1 MKVSLALFIM
11 LFTNNIFAKSQLE
24 MSGFK
29 LVKSTA
35 EFKQFKFH
43 DDEVYTISTKKFSS
57 QKDAENFCISQKMT
71 LDKEGSAIL
80 FAMSGAANSNKFIK
94 EAISYKIV
102 VKDFKESGVWFWA
115 GAENK
120 IVLVKDGGEMS
131 SEAITPEQY
140 EKVLNKKP
148 GIPAICTV
156 ALKEVAKLVNDVLVE
171 VKSDKT
177 TVKDSEVQSGS
188 RNILKENT
196 SEVKDPSP
204 ESRGIAK

>member
-1 MKVSLALFIM
+1 MKSFLALFM
-11 LFTNNIFAKSQLE
+11 FLLTNNTFAQSQSE

-29 LVKSTA
+29 MIEGKA
-35 EFKQFKFH
+35 DFKKFKFQ
-43 DDEVYTISTKKFSS
+43 DKDIYTISTKKFSS

-80 FAMSGAANSNKFIK
+80 FAMSGAANSNIFIR
-94 EAISYKIV
+94 EAISYKV
-102 VKDFKESGVWFWA
+102 VGKDYKESGVWYWA

-120 IVLVKDGGEMS
+120 IVLVKDGGGMS

-140 EKVLNKKP
+140 EKVLKKKP

-156 ALKEVAKLVNDVLVE
+156 ALKEVAELVNEVLVD

-177 TVKDSEVQSGS
+177 SVKDSEVHSGS
-188 RNILKENT
+188 RNIVKENT
-196 SEVKDPSP
+196 SEVKSSNPASSD
-204 ESRGIAK
+204 IAK